1 MIHYLHD
8 LHPADAPA
16 PNEDAPGG
24 EVGEPLDDDDEFVA
38 GEVGDEEDD
47 NQQTQ
52 VGVCPHRVHVVVSL
66 NGNRNSTYILNF
78 TQKEYQNIVTK
89 MSPFKI
95 VLLEEIALFLLNSLP
110 AQV

>member
-47 NQQTQ
+47 DQQAQ
-52 VGVCPHRVHVVVSL
+52 VGVRPHRIHVVVGLS
-66 NGNRNSTYILNF
+66 GNSTYILNF
-78 TQKEYQNIVTK
+78 TQKVSQNIVK
-89 MSPFKI
+89 
-95 VLLEEIALFLLNSLP
+95 N
-110 AQV
+110 